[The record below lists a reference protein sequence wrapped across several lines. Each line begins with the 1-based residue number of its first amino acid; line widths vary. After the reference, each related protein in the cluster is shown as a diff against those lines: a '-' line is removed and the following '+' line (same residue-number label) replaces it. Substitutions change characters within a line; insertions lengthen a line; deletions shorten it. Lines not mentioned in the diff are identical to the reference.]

1 MGSRRLA
8 LVAIFSGL
16 AVVSI
21 AQHFGPI
28 ARPPLYDGVVVID
41 PYKWLV
47 PPPGL
52 AGGAQGSKQSFPANS
67 GWGIGTPEQPP
78 QLQVGADLG
87 YLSMPKDTT
96 AIEVSAEPVAP
107 PAAAPAKGTI
117 AGNVYRIDVTNQ
129 RGVAL
134 TPKPGDTVVIV
145 LRGPPDLPS
154 ATIERYSKGTWTPLN
169 TDSAGIP
176 NIFSTSA
183 PGFGEF
189 ALVAP
194 AGWVPAGESQTSS
207 PVAGASAS
215 VAPVASVAPAG
226 PTTAAEPTDSTS
238 GAGNPPGSGPSAVV
252 ALVAVMSVLILGAIV
267 IVLIHPG
274 KPPKS

>member
-8 LVAIFSGL
+8 LVAMLSGL
-16 AVVSI
+16 AVVLI
-21 AQHFGPI
+21 AQHFGPV

-41 PYKWLV
+41 PYKWLA

-96 AIEVSAEPVAP
+96 AIDVSAQPVSP
-107 PAAAPAKGTI
+107 PAALPKGTI

-129 RGVAL
+129 HGAAL
-134 TPKPGDTVVIV
+134 TPKPGDTVVVV

-154 ATIERYSKGTWTPLN
+154 ATIERFSNGTWTPLK

-194 AGWVPAGESQTSS
+194 AGWIPAGESHATA
-207 PVAGASAS
+207 PVAGASTS
-215 VAPVASVAPAG
+215 LTPAG
-226 PTTAAEPTDSTS
+226 RTSAAEPTDSNP
-238 GAGNPPGSGPSAVV
+238 APGNPPGSGSPPVLIV
-252 ALVAVMSVLILGAIV
+252 GALVSFLILLAIM
-267 IVLIHPG
+267 IALLWNDRPA
-274 KPPKS
+274 KS